1 MKLPETVN
9 VIEES
14 AFESCASLNDFVL
27 PAGVTRITKA
37 CFQAAGLRN
46 FTLPST
52 VTHIDDFAFRSSD
65 ITNLFIHKGIKEM
78 GKSVFANCRELK
90 KVSFEEGVK
99 TLGIRMFQ
107 GSYHLK
113 DITLPESL
121 TEIPD
126 DALANIGIETIVI
139 PKNVKTIG
147 KGAFYE
153 CRNLKRLVI
162 PNTVAYVDSF
172 AFAYCLDLEYIRYP
186 EGIKTLKYC
195 TLFGCNYLVDFQI
208 PKSVTEIEDYALG
221 ACERLT
227 SITIPRGVTKIGS
240 LAFRDWFVM
249 KTLYCEAEVPPVCAD
264 DTFQGANV
272 SNCKLYVPEKSVEAY
287 KKANIW
293 KDFSVIGK
301 IALGIDSIN
310 NETATEERVDV
321 YTIDG
326 LRVLQRATQSEVG
339 ELPKGIYIIKGKK
352 VIIK

>member
-1 MKLPETVN
+1 M
-9 VIEES
+9 
-14 AFESCASLNDFVL
+14 
-27 PAGVTRITKA
+27 
-37 CFQAAGLRN
+37 
-46 FTLPST
+46 
-52 VTHIDDFAFRSSD
+52 
-65 ITNLFIHKGIKEM
+65 
-78 GKSVFANCRELK
+78 
-90 KVSFEEGVK
+90 
-99 TLGIRMFQ
+99 
-107 GSYHLK
+107 
-113 DITLPESL
+113 
-121 TEIPD
+121 
-126 DALANIGIETIVI
+126 
-139 PKNVKTIG
+139 
-147 KGAFYE
+147 
-153 CRNLKRLVI
+153 
-162 PNTVAYVDSF
+162 
-172 AFAYCLDLEYIRYP
+172 
-186 EGIKTLKYC
+186 
-195 TLFGCNYLVDFQI
+195 FGCNYLVDFQI

-249 KTLYCEAEVPPVCAD
+249 KTLYCEAETPPVCAD

>member
-1 MKLPETVN
+1 MISCMKKIYALFLFFFLPLCMFADTV
-9 VIEES
+9 VKGITYSYYYGGRAYVES
-14 AFESCASLNDFVL
+14 AD
-27 PAGVTRITKA
+27 
-37 CFQAAGLRN
+37 
-46 FTLPST
+46 
-52 VTHIDDFAFRSSD
+52 
-65 ITNLFIHKGIKEM
+65 
-78 GKSVFANCRELK
+78 
-90 KVSFEEGVK
+90 
-99 TLGIRMFQ
+99 
-107 GSYHLK
+107 K
-113 DITLPESL
+113 DITTAEILTHVTIDGSTCEVVKIKFGAFYNCTKLEKVIIPNSI
-121 TEIPD
+121 TEIGNHSFSNCTS
-126 DALANIGIETIVI
+126 LKNITI
-139 PKNVKTIG
+139 PNSVKTIE
-147 KGAFYE
+147 KEAF
-153 CRNLKRLVI
+153 
-162 PNTVAYVDSF
+162 
-172 AFAYCLDLEYIRYP
+172 
-186 EGIKTLKYC
+186 
-195 TLFGCNYLVDFQI
+195 FGCNYLVDFQI

-249 KTLYCEAEVPPVCAD
+249 KTLYCEAETPPVCAD

>member
-1 MKLPETVN
+1 M
-9 VIEES
+9 
-14 AFESCASLNDFVL
+14 
-27 PAGVTRITKA
+27 
-37 CFQAAGLRN
+37 
-46 FTLPST
+46 
-52 VTHIDDFAFRSSD
+52 
-65 ITNLFIHKGIKEM
+65 
-78 GKSVFANCRELK
+78 
-90 KVSFEEGVK
+90 
-99 TLGIRMFQ
+99 
-107 GSYHLK
+107 
-113 DITLPESL
+113 
-121 TEIPD
+121 
-126 DALANIGIETIVI
+126 
-139 PKNVKTIG
+139 
-147 KGAFYE
+147 
-153 CRNLKRLVI
+153 
-162 PNTVAYVDSF
+162 
-172 AFAYCLDLEYIRYP
+172 
-186 EGIKTLKYC
+186 
-195 TLFGCNYLVDFQI
+195 FGCNYLVDFQI

-310 NETATEERVDV
+310 NGTATEERVDV

>member
-1 MKLPETVN
+1 MISCMKKIYALFLFFFLPLCMFADTV
-9 VIEES
+9 VKGITYSYYYGGRAYVES
-14 AFESCASLNDFVL
+14 AD
-27 PAGVTRITKA
+27 
-37 CFQAAGLRN
+37 
-46 FTLPST
+46 
-52 VTHIDDFAFRSSD
+52 
-65 ITNLFIHKGIKEM
+65 
-78 GKSVFANCRELK
+78 
-90 KVSFEEGVK
+90 
-99 TLGIRMFQ
+99 
-107 GSYHLK
+107 K
-113 DITLPESL
+113 DITTAEILTHVTIDGSTCEVVKIKFGAFYNCTKLEKVIIPNSI
-121 TEIPD
+121 TEIGNHSFSNCTS
-126 DALANIGIETIVI
+126 LKNITI
-139 PKNVKTIG
+139 PNSVKTIE
-147 KGAFYE
+147 KEAF
-153 CRNLKRLVI
+153 
-162 PNTVAYVDSF
+162 
-172 AFAYCLDLEYIRYP
+172 
-186 EGIKTLKYC
+186 
-195 TLFGCNYLVDFQI
+195 FGCNYLVDFQI